1 MTYAPTVASANAAGT
16 ISTVNGEAY
25 TPGTFVEVP
34 YTGSGVTLTIVST
47 PACENIEFFDMAN
60 GAPNESLGYIP
71 PENLGEYYAK
81 LYDSENNQIGD
92 VFFRIVLADMTD
104 VSVVQN
110 GTLTYTAEEQT
121 ASVNAFATTADGSDP
136 VFKYSLT
143 SGSGYDDTVP
153 SFTEAGSHTVYY
165 KVTAPNHN
173 DATGSFTVTIGKA
186 PLTITAQDKATV
198 YGSAAPLFNVVCA
211 GFVGGQNEGYLNG
224 SLSLSCAYDTADP
237 DHRNAGEYD
246 IVPSGYTS
254 DNYEIGFVKGTLTV
268 APKTLTVTA
277 NDHTI
282 GYGDEPTNNGV
293 SISGFAYGEGMSV
306 LDGDLSYAYG
316 YTQFGDVGSY
326 AITPSGFTEGNYVFD
341 YVNGTL
347 TVQKATLTVTID
359 SQEVYYGDEANPF
372 TYTITGFV
380 NGETEEG
387 LRDAGALS
395 GTLTMTSEY
404 EPGLDPGT
412 DGIYVEENTLVA
424 TNYEFNVVNGNI
436 HSVARPITV
445 TIYDIAVTYGDPAQ
459 TFVAAVTEGS
469 IYDDD
474 EEAYEF
480 SVTDGTQAV
489 ALSATT
495 PVGRYYIV
503 GAAVGP
509 HYDVTFVSAGGHTLG
524 TAIVGLYEIAA
535 KPLTVVWDTTA
546 SWTYNGTEQNCQI
559 ASVNDIHNAPIALTV
574 TADSPFK
581 DKGEYTLVATMTT
594 ADSNYTLTNATY
606 EASIAAKTLTVAWDF
621 PQSGYVYNGANQ
633 EDALQ
638 GVASVD
644 TGIVGETV
652 ELTVVADGLFKNAGD
667 YLLLAYQTNVNY
679 NYTLTND
686 EDIPVSI
693 LPAAL
698 TVTAKNKTVKFGNA
712 APAFA
717 NTDDYVEYDGLLNGD
732 TVASLAGTLSFDC
745 AYQTGAAAGSTF
757 DIVPSGLTS
766 GNYEIVFEK
775 GVLTVAKRQLTITNK
790 ASNTPLNFVY
800 GDASVYQLNPYDHI
814 TVGGDGIAPSDLAI
828 LQQNPLYIVAL
839 IPMGISPRDR
849 NHPIPVQN
857 LSGSNFGY
865 AATYYLYVYENAI
878 NANYEATVD
887 FDDNAK
893 LVISPKDLTITADD
907 KNIEYGKTP
916 EFTVSYDGFAYDDA
930 TKAKELVFSGTLAF
944 DCDYDTSDPAKRG
957 IKDGGYAITPK
968 GVTAQNYNIVFN
980 SGKLTVSK
988 KYLLVKADDKTVT
1001 YGDAAPV
1008 FTVTYE
1014 GFVYG
1019 DDENTEGV
1027 FDDNAPLMFNCDYEV
1042 GSAVGTMSIAPTNLG
1057 SANYNVAFADGVL
1070 TIEARPLTIT
1080 NTNTTPLSKV
1090 YGDPSVYQLNPYTV
1104 IGVDG
1109 LTASDLAILQG
1120 NPNYIA
1126 MLVPM
1131 GISPRDKMHPI
1142 ALQELTGSNF
1152 GYAATY
1158 YLYVYET
1165 MINENY
1171 AVTVDFDEN
1180 AKLVVSPKALTITAE
1195 SKTITYGDAAPAFTV
1210 TYDGFVGGNYN
1221 DSEAKLTGT
1230 LDFYCEYDVSNGKK
1244 RGVGD
1249 YVITPAGV
1257 SNGNYSITFVPGT
1270 LTVEPAALTLSVTV
1284 PDTVYGTP
1292 VKEPV
1297 IGDGIVFTG
1306 WKYGD
1311 PTVDM
1316 MIPGLSPM
1324 ILYFA
1329 KVSEKSFEDSY
1340 DELFEGFDYT
1350 ESKAINFMND
1360 HLKAPTEA
1368 GEYYVTATFADI
1380 NYQPILAYST
1390 FKIAKKAVTVTAA
1403 NKESLFE
1410 EDLVAL
1416 TATDTGILAGDAVY
1430 TLSTTADKN
1439 KAGAYPIVVALTGAD
1454 KDNYDL
1460 TIVNGVYTVKT
1471 NVIVDTDDNGE
1482 KIVESNKKI
1491 DDEAAKSEEG
1501 VSIKNAIQNVL
1512 SASADASEAKLKV
1525 EIGEKAAVTF
1535 DKAALQKLA
1544 ENGDVKISY
1553 SETKAEDITDKD
1565 LKGAALVIEIS
1576 LSGASFEGGK
1586 ATIVAAFENKAPG
1599 GKKAVVYYVDAN
1611 GKKTDMKA
1619 VFADGT
1625 VSFETTHFSTYV
1637 VEYVLTGGAI
1647 AGIVIGSVVG
1657 AAGIAVGVFFLLK
1670 KKNAKKGGEKV
1681 AE

>member
-1 MTYAPTVASANAAGT
+1 M
-16 ISTVNGEAY
+16 
-25 TPGTFVEVP
+25 
-34 YTGSGVTLTIVST
+34 
-47 PACENIEFFDMAN
+47 
-60 GAPNESLGYIP
+60 
-71 PENLGEYYAK
+71 
-81 LYDSENNQIGD
+81 
-92 VFFRIVLADMTD
+92 
-104 VSVVQN
+104 
-110 GTLTYTAEEQT
+110 
-121 ASVNAFATTADGSDP
+121 
-136 VFKYSLT
+136 
-143 SGSGYDDTVP
+143 
-153 SFTEAGSHTVYY
+153 
-165 KVTAPNHN
+165 
-173 DATGSFTVTIGKA
+173 
-186 PLTITAQDKATV
+186 
-198 YGSAAPLFNVVCA
+198 
-211 GFVGGQNEGYLNG
+211 
-224 SLSLSCAYDTADP
+224 
-237 DHRNAGEYD
+237 
-246 IVPSGYTS
+246 
-254 DNYEIGFVKGTLTV
+254 
-268 APKTLTVTA
+268 
-277 NDHTI
+277 
-282 GYGDEPTNNGV
+282 
-293 SISGFAYGEGMSV
+293 
-306 LDGDLSYAYG
+306 
-316 YTQFGDVGSY
+316 
-326 AITPSGFTEGNYVFD
+326 
-341 YVNGTL
+341 
-347 TVQKATLTVTID
+347 
-359 SQEVYYGDEANPF
+359 
-372 TYTITGFV
+372 
-380 NGETEEG
+380 
-387 LRDAGALS
+387 
-395 GTLTMTSEY
+395 
-404 EPGLDPGT
+404 
-412 DGIYVEENTLVA
+412 
-424 TNYEFNVVNGNI
+424 
-436 HSVARPITV
+436 
-445 TIYDIAVTYGDPAQ
+445 
-459 TFVAAVTEGS
+459 
-469 IYDDD
+469 
-474 EEAYEF
+474 
-480 SVTDGTQAV
+480 
-489 ALSATT
+489 
-495 PVGRYYIV
+495 
-503 GAAVGP
+503 
-509 HYDVTFVSAGGHTLG
+509 
-524 TAIVGLYEIAA
+524 
-535 KPLTVVWDTTA
+535 
-546 SWTYNGTEQNCQI
+546 
-559 ASVNDIHNAPIALTV
+559 
-574 TADSPFK
+574 
-581 DKGEYTLVATMTT
+581 
-594 ADSNYTLTNATY
+594 TNATY
-606 EASIAAKTLTVAWDF
+606 QASIAAKSLAVAWNF
-621 PQSGYVYNGANQ
+621 PQWGYVYNGANQ
-633 EDALQ
+633 EATLQ

-644 TGIVGETV
+644 TGVTGETV
-652 ELTVVADGLFKNAGD
+652 ELTVVADGLFKNAGE
-667 YLLLAYQTNVNY
+667 YLLSAFQTDENY

-693 LPAAL
+693 APRQIAVSFNSTAKTAKYGDESGWDAL
-698 TVTAKNKTVKFGNA
+698 GDEMEAEYMYLVTEDTVALADLNGNPLLTKANYCFNTEADGMGNEVLMSAVGPTLEVGTYYLIVESNDDNFVFVPDENFTANAQLIVTKATVTVSAKNKTVKFGNA

-717 NTDDYVEYDGLLNGD
+717 NTDDYVEYDGFLNGD
-732 TVASLAGTLSFDC
+732 TTESLTGTLSFAC
-745 AYQTGAAAGSTF
+745 AYQVGAAAGSTF
-757 DIVPSGLTS
+757 DIVPSGLES
-766 GNYEIVFEK
+766 ANYEIEFVK
-775 GVLTVAKRQLTITNK
+775 GTLTVAKRQLTITNK
-790 ASNTPLNFVY
+790 ASNTPVNFVY

-814 TVGGDGIAPSDLAI
+814 TIGGDGIAPSDLAI
-828 LQQNPLYIVAL
+828 LQQNQMYIVL
-839 IPMGISPRDR
+839 LVPMGISPHDHD
-849 NHPIPVQN
+849 HPIPVQN

-865 AATYYLYVYENAI
+865 TATYYLHVFADNV
-878 NANYEATVD
+878 NSNYEATVD
-887 FDDNAK
+887 FDENAK
-893 LVISPKDLTITADD
+893 LVISPKDLTVTADN
-907 KNIEYGKTP
+907 KAIEYGGTP

-930 TKAKELVFSGTLAF
+930 TKAKNLVFGGTLAF
-944 DCDYDTSDPAKRG
+944 DCDYDTADPAKRA

-968 GVTAQNYNIVFN
+968 GITAQNYNINFN
-980 SGKLTVSK
+980 SGILTVGK
-988 KYLLVKADDKTVT
+988 KYLLVKADNKTVT
-1001 YGDAAPV
+1001 YGDAAPA

-1027 FDDNAPLMFNCDYEV
+1027 FNENVPLLFNCDYEA
-1042 GSAVGTMSIAPTNLG
+1042 GASVGTMSIAPTNLS

-1080 NTNTTPLSKV
+1080 NTNTEPLSKV

-1109 LTASDLAILQG
+1109 LTAADLAILQG

-1131 GISPRDKMHPI
+1131 GISPRDKTHPI

-1180 AKLVVSPKALTITAE
+1180 AKLVVSQKALTITAE
-1195 SKTITYGDAAPAFTV
+1195 NKTITYGDEAPAFTV

-1257 SNGNYSITFVPGT
+1257 SNGNYKITFVSGT

-1292 VKEPV
+1292 VKAPV
-1297 IGDGIVFTG
+1297 IGDGVVFTG
-1306 WKYGD
+1306 WKYED

-1329 KVSEKSFEDSY
+1329 KVSDKSFEEQY
-1340 DELFEGFDYT
+1340 DELFRVFDYT
-1350 ESKAINFMND
+1350 DTAMLNSFYSHSAV
-1360 HLKAPTEA
+1360 PTEA

-1380 NYQPILAYST
+1380 NYQDIVVFNT
-1390 FKIAKKAVTVTAA
+1390 FTIAKKAVTVTAA

-1410 EDLVAL
+1410 EDIVAL

-1439 KAGAYPIVVALTGAD
+1439 KAGAYPIVVTVAGAD

-1460 TIVNGVYTVKT
+1460 TIVNGTYTVKT

-1501 VSIKNAIQNVL
+1501 VSIKNAIQNIL

-1535 DKAALQKLA
+1535 DKAALRKLA

-1647 AGIVIGSVVG
+1647 AGIVIGCVAG
-1657 AAGIAVGVFFLLK
+1657 AAAIAVGVFFFLK
-1670 KKNAKKGGEKV
+1670 KRKAKNSGAEQKV

>member
-1 MTYAPTVASANAAGT
+1 MSKKQTARLSLLTFVFVITIAFVFAMAYAPTVASANAAGT

-25 TPGTFVEVP
+25 TPGSFVEVP
-34 YTGSGVTLTIVST
+34 YTGNGGVTLTIEST
-47 PACENIEFFDMAN
+47 PAYSYIDYLNMVN
-60 GAPNESLGYIP
+60 GAPDSSLGP
-71 PENLGEYYAK
+71 QAPSELGEYCAR
-81 LYDSENNQIGD
+81 LHDDDNNVIGD

-110 GTLTYTAEEQT
+110 GTLTYTAEAQT
-121 ASVNAFATTADGSDP
+121 ASVNASATTADGSDP

-153 SFTEAGSHTVYY
+153 SFTEAGNHTVYY

-186 PLTITAQDKATV
+186 PLTITAQDKATT

-224 SLSLSCAYDTADP
+224 SISLSCAYDTTDP

-359 SQEVYYGDEANPF
+359 SQEVYYGNEADPF

-380 NGETEEG
+380 NGETEQD
-387 LRDAGALS
+387 LRDAGKLS

-404 EPGLDPGT
+404 EPGLDLGT
-412 DGIYVEENTLVA
+412 DSIYVEENTLVA

-436 HSVARPITV
+436 NSVARPITV
-445 TIYDIAVTYGDPAQ
+445 TIYDIAATYGDPAQ
-459 TFVAAVTEGS
+459 TLVAAVTEGS
-469 IYDDD
+469 IYNN

-495 PVGRYYIV
+495 PVGCYYIV
-503 GAAVGP
+503 GAAVDP

-790 ASNTPLNFVY
+790 ASNTPVNFVY

-865 AATYYLYVYENAI
+865 AATYYLYVYESAI

-907 KNIEYGKTP
+907 KNIEYGETP

-968 GVTAQNYNIVFN
+968 GVTAQNYNIIFN

-988 KYLLVKADDKTVT
+988 KYLLVKANDKTVT

-1131 GISPRDKMHPI
+1131 GISPRDKTHPI

-1230 LDFYCEYDVSNGKK
+1230 LAFDCDYDVSDPAN
-1244 RGVGD
+1244 RGVKASG
-1249 YVITPAGV
+1249 YAITPKGV
-1257 SNGNYSITFVPGT
+1257 SNGNYDITFVSGVLNVDAKEIT
-1270 LTVEPAALTLSVTV
+1270 LTWGNETLVYNKTLQAPSVTV
-1284 PDTVYGTP
+1284 GGTVYD
-1292 VKEPV
+1292 E
-1297 IGDGIVFTG
+1297 IIVAEVEGKASVVGNDYVATVVALNNVN
-1306 WKYGD
+1306 YSI
-1311 PTVDM
+1311 PTQN
-1316 MIPGLSPM
+1316 
-1324 ILYFA
+1324 
-1329 KVSEKSFEDSY
+1329 
-1340 DELFEGFDYT
+1340 
-1350 ESKAINFMND
+1350 SKA
-1360 HLKAPTEA
+1360 
-1368 GEYYVTATFADI
+1368 FA
-1380 NYQPILAYST
+1380 
-1390 FKIAKKAVTVTAA
+1390 IAKKVVTVTAA
-1403 NKESLFE
+1403 NKESGYGE
-1410 EDLVAL
+1410 ALVAL

-1439 KAGAYPIVVALTGAD
+1439 EVGTYPIVVNVNGVD
-1454 KDNYDL
+1454 KDNYDI
-1460 TIVNGVYTVKT
+1460 TVVNGTYTVKT
-1471 NVIVDTDDNGE
+1471 NVTVTTDDNGE
-1482 KIVESNKKI
+1482 KVVEANKKI

-1512 SASADASEAKLKV
+1512 SASADASAATLKV

-1544 ENGDVKISY
+1544 ENADVKISY

-1586 ATIVAAFENKAPG
+1586 ALVTATFENKAPG

-1657 AAGIAVGVFFLLK
+1657 AAGIAVGAFFLLK
-1670 KKNAKKGGEKV
+1670 KKNAKKGGEKA